1 MGETLPVILL
11 GLVIL
16 VSLVSMFMSHKTWPI
31 YTIMLLFFNVVAASG
46 FVYLGART
54 LKTYDVWRTEV
65 AAWEKT
71 VKEKSDEV
79 QKKIEGDKDSQNIDA
94 MSLANLQA
102 RLRKALAHRG
112 RAWGLIDVDTRGA
125 MQGQPPIVANIA
137 GMGNAVTAQLSWRL
151 PEAPAKLGLEPG
163 MSVYL
168 FADTLADERAKVD
181 GSHYLGHYKI
191 DSVEAKGLK
200 LTRYEALLPGENVQ
214 INNRPVLV
222 YELFPNDDY
231 RTFAGK
237 SAAELKQML
246 PDVPDETLAEFA
258 KHGKPA
264 TAAEEEA
271 LQNVAA
277 IDDDA
282 KTALATLGKARIW
295 HRVVVKELLPTS
307 EISGKVAAAP
317 AAPPPGEEG
326 AENPMEPDAVVPATF
341 GIGTKILLDPDTA
354 KQLVA
359 AGKVAYDGADYRVYM
374 RPLRDYPSEYKGLR
388 ENFLALNRAIV
399 EVDRLEGLNAIT
411 KQSTE
416 ATIQQHQAKTA
427 LINEDLGN
435 LKKETAALTAYDS
448 QLRQRVSAVN
458 AERAALLDYINKA
471 AAAVT
476 QFQMEALQKVNSR
489 IAAQEQAAAAQ

>member
-16 VSLVSMFMSHKTWPI
+16 VSLVAMFMSHKTWPI
-31 YTIMLLFFNVVAASG
+31 YTIMLLFFNVVAAGG

-65 AAWEKT
+65 AGWEKT
-71 VKEKSDEV
+71 AKEKIDEV
-79 QKKIEGDKDSQNIDA
+79 EKKIHGDKDSQAIEA
-94 MSLANLQA
+94 VSLANLEA
-102 RLRKALAHRG
+102 RLDKALAHRG

-125 MQGQPPIVANIA
+125 MQGQPPIVANIN
-137 GMGNAVTAQLSWRL
+137 GMGNAVTATLSWRL
-151 PEAPAKLGLEPG
+151 PEAPEKMGLSKG

-168 FADTLADERAKVD
+168 FADTQADERAKVD
-181 GSHYLGHYKI
+181 GSHFLGHYII
-191 DSVEAKGLK
+191 DSVDPKEIK
-200 LTRYEALLPGENVQ
+200 LTRVEALLPGENVQ
-214 INNRPVLV
+214 IANRPVLI

-246 PDVPDETLAEFA
+246 PDVPDATLAEFA

-271 LQNVAA
+271 LLNQTA

-282 KTALATLGKARIW
+282 KTALATLSKANVW
-295 HRVVVKELLPTS
+295 YRVTVKELLPTS

-326 AENPMEPDAVVPATF
+326 VENPMEPDAVVPATF

-359 AGKVAYDGADYRVYM
+359 AGKVELDGPNYRVYM
-374 RPLRDYPSEYKGLR
+374 RPLRDYPSEFKGLR
-388 ENFLALNRAIV
+388 ENFLSVGRSIV

-416 ATIQQHQAKTA
+416 ATIKQHEARTA
-427 LINEDLGN
+427 LINEDLVN
-435 LKKETAALTAYDS
+435 LKKETAALTTYEG
-448 QLRQRVSAVN
+448 QLRQRVTAAN
-458 AERAALLDYINKA
+458 TERAALLDNINKA
-471 AAAVT
+471 ATALT
-476 QFQMEALQKVNSR
+476 QFQMEALKKVNSR